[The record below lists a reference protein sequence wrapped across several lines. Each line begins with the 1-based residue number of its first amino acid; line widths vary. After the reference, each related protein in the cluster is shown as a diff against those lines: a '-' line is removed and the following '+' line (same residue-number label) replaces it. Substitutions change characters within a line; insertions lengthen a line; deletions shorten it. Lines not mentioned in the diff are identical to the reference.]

1 MILHLNDILSYYFY
15 NKITKEIRNTMNNT
29 KDTARKIDSEELKE
43 LSVVGGDDNGGN
55 VSHYSIKT
63 SLITLTVIT
72 ISITSTFSVGEA
84 CSWPW

>member
-15 NKITKEIRNTMNNT
+15 NKITKE
-29 KDTARKIDSEELKE
+29 TARKIDLEELKE

-55 VSHYSIKT
+55 VSLTSIKT
-63 SLITLTVIT
+63 TLITLTVIT

-84 CSWPW
+84 CSWP